1 MNNVNRFLNQ
11 VREQQHRAKRIV
23 VAAAHDKA
31 TILAVDL
38 ARVELDVEI
47 TLVGEFD
54 KITQAVEL
62 AGASLASFEVVIAEG
77 DDAIAEMSVRLIAD
91 GKGHIL
97 MKGLIETS
105 TLLIQ
110 LLKREFG
117 LRTDSLLSH
126 TALLMSE
133 GSEKYYLLTDAG
145 MNISPSLEQKEKI
158 INNAVTMAHALGN
171 SHPNVAMLCAKE
183 KSYDKMPATLDATEL
198 QRLNQIGQIKGCT
211 VSGPIQLD
219 LALSKQAAEMKGCTD
234 PVAGN
239 ADIFIAPSIEVGNVF
254 GKALK
259 YMGDYI
265 YAGVVLGAKV
275 PVVVVSR
282 ADSEQEKL
290 LSIAMACM
298 CNVDAQEKVSS
309 DKAELENA

>member
-1 MNNVNRFLNQ
+1 MNNVKQFLSQ
-11 VREQQHRAKRIV
+11 VRDQNMGTKRIV

-38 ARVELDVEI
+38 ARIELGVDI

-54 KITQAVEL
+54 KVTEAIES
-62 AGASLASFEVVIAEG
+62 AGASLANFDVITAEG
-77 DDAIAEMSVRLIAD
+77 DVAIAETSVKIIAD

-105 TLLIQ
+105 TLLKQ
-110 LLKREFG
+110 LLRKEFG
-117 LRTDSLLSH
+117 LRTESLLSH
-126 TALLMSE
+126 TALLMSPRD
-133 GSEKYYLLTDAG
+133 EKYYLLTDAG
-145 MNISPSLEQKEKI
+145 MNISPSVVEKKKI
-158 INNAVTMAHALGN
+158 IDNAVAMAHALGN
-171 SHPNVAMLCAKE
+171 DNPNVAMLCAKE
-183 KSYDKMPATLDATEL
+183 KPYDKMPATLDAAEL
-198 QRLNQIGQIKGCT
+198 QQMNLAGDIKGCT
-211 VSGPIQLD
+211 VSGPMQLD
-219 LALSKQAAEMKGCTD
+219 LAISKQAAEMKGCTD

-239 ADIFIAPSIEVGNVF
+239 VDIFVAPSIEVGNVF

-259 YMGDYI
+259 YMGDYV

-290 LSIAMACM
+290 LSIAMACV
-298 CNVDAQEKVSS
+298 CDVEVAEKQSAQEKQEI
-309 DKAELENA
+309 A